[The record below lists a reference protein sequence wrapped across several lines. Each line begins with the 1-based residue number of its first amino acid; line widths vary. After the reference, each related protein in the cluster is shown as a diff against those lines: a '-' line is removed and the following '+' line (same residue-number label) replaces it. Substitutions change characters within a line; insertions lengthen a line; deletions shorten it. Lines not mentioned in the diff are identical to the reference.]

1 MAKIL
6 EGFKVV
12 SSYFR
17 VTSSVFEA
25 QTEEIHESVFPQPEC
40 RVRYFPGSWTVRP
53 VGCGPLAC
61 FANLQDATEWLN
73 CHRKYISSP
82 RHATIFA
89 CEYKKSRAK
98 SLWMWDRHN
107 QKLNCPLIGLPSGTV
122 LADSIK
128 LTLKVARG

>member
-1 MAKIL
+1 MSKIL

-25 QTEEIHESVFPQPEC
+25 PAEEIYESVCPQPEG

-53 VGCGPLAC
+53 AGWGPLAC
-61 FANLQDATEWLN
+61 FANLQDATDLLD
-73 CHRKYISSP
+73 CHRRYISSP
-82 RHATIFA
+82 RHATLFA

-98 SLWMWDRHN
+98 SLWVRDLRNKKWLR
-107 QKLNCPLIGLPSGTV
+107 PLIELPPGTV

-128 LTLKVARG
+128 LTRKVARG

>member
-25 QTEEIHESVFPQPEC
+25 QTEEIHESFCSQLGC

-53 VGCGPLAC
+53 AGWGPLAC

-98 SLWMWDRHN
+98 SLWVRDLRNRKWR
-107 QKLNCPLIGLPSGTV
+107 CPLIELPPDTV
-122 LADSIK
+122 FTDSIK
-128 LTLKVARG
+128 LTRKVARG

>member
-25 QTEEIHESVFPQPEC
+25 QTEEIHESFCSQPEC
-40 RVRYFPGSWTVRP
+40 RVRYFPGSWTVRRT
-53 VGCGPLAC
+53 GCGPLAC
-61 FANLQDATEWLN
+61 FTNLQDATSWLDYYMK
-73 CHRKYISSP
+73 HVSSSK
-82 RHATIFA
+82 HATIFA

-98 SLWMWDRHN
+98 SLWMRDRHN
-107 QKLNCPLIGLPSGTV
+107 QKWLRPLIGLPSGTV

>member
-17 VTSSVFEA
+17 VTASVFEA
-25 QTEEIHESVFPQPEC
+25 QTEEIHESVCPQPEG

-53 VGCGPLAC
+53 AGWGPLAC

-73 CHRKYISSP
+73 CHEKYISSL
-82 RHATIFA
+82 RHFTIFA

-98 SLWMWDRHN
+98 SLWVRDLRNRKWR
-107 QKLNCPLIGLPSGTV
+107 CPLIELPPDTV

-128 LTLKVARG
+128 LTQKVARG